1 MADLKRYN
9 ELKERVEDAQ
19 KKSDRAQGNLDQI
32 MKQLKNDFDCDD
44 LDEAKDMLEKLEKE
58 LKKTEG
64 EFDKA
69 VLEFEK
75 KWGDK
80 L

>member
-9 ELKERVEDAQ
+9 ELKEKVEDTQ
-19 KKSDRAQGNLDQI
+19 KKADRAQGNLDQI

-44 LDEAKDMLEKLEKE
+44 LEEAKAILDKLEKE
-58 LKKTEG
+58 LEETES
-64 EFDKA
+64 EFDEA
-69 VLEFEK
+69 ISEFEE

>member
-9 ELKERVEDAQ
+9 ELKEKVEDIQ
-19 KKSDRAQGNLDQI
+19 KKADRAQGNLDQI

-44 LDEAKDMLEKLEKE
+44 LEEAKAILDKLEKE
-58 LKKTEG
+58 LEETES
-64 EFDKA
+64 EFDEA
-69 VLEFEK
+69 ISEFEE